1 MLDGEINVAILDYLD
16 ATGGDPAEALRLAV
30 EDLIRS
36 QDEAATAV
44 AALDRWTS
52 RGYVQGRASERL
64 AAIIGQ
70 SDGSC
75 TCRTTEG
82 SSCP

>member
-16 ATGGDPAEALRLAV
+16 AAGGDPAEALRLAV

-36 QDEAATAV
+36 QDEAAVAV
-44 AALDRWTS
+44 AALDQWTS

-64 AAIIGQ
+64 GL
-70 SDGSC
+70 
-75 TCRTTEG
+75 CRL
-82 SSCP
+82 PVADR